1 MNHQALLSSSTECIS
16 PLNPAVA
23 WYGVRTKSNSEK
35 LAAEL
40 VSAKGYEAYLP
51 LYRARRR
58 WSDRVV
64 EKELAL
70 FPGYFFCKLDPLHRL
85 PILMTPG
92 VVSIVS
98 SGKIPIP
105 IPQMEMAAIRTS
117 IDSGFLVV
125 PCPYLKEGQRVR
137 VREGPLEGLE
147 GILIRKKN
155 ESRIVLSVDMLQ
167 RSVSMEIDRES
178 VVAI

>member
-1 MNHQALLSSSTECIS
+1 MTNQALFSPSPECIS
-16 PLNPAVA
+16 LQSAPA

-35 LAAEL
+35 LTADL
-40 VSAKGYEAYLP
+40 VGAKGYEAYLP
-51 LYRARRR
+51 LYRVRKR

-64 EKELAL
+64 EKELPL
-70 FPGYFFCKLDPLHRL
+70 FPGYLFCRLDPHQRL

-92 VVSIVS
+92 VVSIIS

-105 IPQMEMAAIRTS
+105 IPQVEIAAIRTA
-117 IDSGFLVV
+117 IESGFLVM
-125 PCPYLKEGQRVR
+125 PCPYLTEGQRVQ
-137 VREGPLEGLE
+137 VREGPLEGVE
-147 GILIRKKN
+147 GILVRKKN
-155 ESRIVLSVDMLQ
+155 ELRIVLSVEMLQ